1 MATTENSL
9 ERKVRSIGY
18 LLREGPLRPR
28 RFCLPTW
35 ESIDDVPAN
44 PASGEMG
51 VRADLKQ
58 VWVYLDPGGWHK
70 GETMTVVE

>member
-1 MATTENSL
+1 MTTTENSL

-28 RFCLPTW
+28 RFSFPVW
-35 ESIDDVPAN
+35 GSIDDVPSN
-44 PASGEMG
+44 PRNGEIG
-51 VRADLKQ
+51 IRIDLKQ
-58 VWVYLDPGGWHK
+58 VWIYLEPGGWYK